1 MQIKLLQVMEFI
13 IVKRGEFVEYIVKS
27 CVGDYKLY
35 SLLQEVKKDICILLR
50 NNVKQLKLFGSYA
63 RGDYSIDS
71 DIDVFLLYDETH
83 LKNID
88 DLISEISVEFQ
99 LKYGIM
105 IHIYDMSIS
114 YYNKYRNISPL
125 IKNIEREGVAF

>member
-1 MQIKLLQVMEFI
+1 M
-13 IVKRGEFVEYIVKS
+13 EYIVKS
-27 CVGDYKLY
+27 HVGDYKLY
-35 SLLQEVKKDICILLR
+35 SLLQEVKRDISILVG
-50 NNVKQLKLFGSYA
+50 NNIKQLKLFGSYA

-125 IKNIEREGVAF
+125 IKNIEREGVIF